1 MLIPDQLENASIT
14 NPADHTKRGWR
25 IAVIMII
32 VAVALTALLWF
43 VLAHKNASKVESK
56 QAEEATQE
64 NVVERKPDEPEVKIF
79 TATSVGPPL
88 KVAVTGTVEP
98 NDQQVQQLS
107 SLAAGRVE
115 SVDVSLG
122 DHVTRGQAVI
132 TIKSPQV
139 AETHGK
145 LHEAEAKLKLARA
158 TLFRVKQAANRV
170 AILKAKASLDEAVAT
185 LKRVEQLVAE
195 GLSARK
201 DLVSAQSEF
210 ERATAEFNFQK
221 NISLNKEVAE
231 AEANVK
237 TTETETEH
245 IKDSLAAMDAELSE
259 GDEGSEHKI
268 SELTLKA
275 PISGAVI
282 ERLVNP
288 GAGVEAGKPLL
299 TIANTEKLWVIANV
313 PEIAMSNISLGM
325 TAKVTVN
332 NRTIMGKVSFIDP
345 RLNEDTRTS
354 RVRVIIENSSRPPIQ
369 TGSFAQVEFNRRAPR
384 IDAVYVPV
392 AAVQTISGKKI
403 VFVQQN
409 KKQFKVRDVTTGE
422 EVDGFTPITSGL
434 KVGEVVSADG
444 SFILK
449 SKLMKSELGDN
460 D

>member
-1 MLIPDQLENASIT
+1 LN
-14 NPADHTKRGWR
+14 
-25 IAVIMII
+25 
-32 VAVALTALLWF
+32 
-43 VLAHKNASKVESK
+43 
-56 QAEEATQE
+56 
-64 NVVERKPDEPEVKIF
+64 
-79 TATSVGPPL
+79 
-88 KVAVTGTVEP
+88 
-98 NDQQVQQLS
+98 
-107 SLAAGRVE
+107 
-115 SVDVSLG
+115 
-122 DHVTRGQAVI
+122 
-132 TIKSPQV
+132 
-139 AETHGK
+139 
-145 LHEAEAKLKLARA
+145 LARA
-158 TLFRVKQAANRV
+158 TLSRVKQAANRV
-170 AILKAKASLDEAVAT
+170 AILKAKASLDEAIAT

-245 IKDSLAAMDAELSE
+245 IRDSLAALDAELSE
-259 GDEGSEHKI
+259 GDERSEHNI
-268 SELTLKA
+268 SGLTLKA

-299 TIANTEKLWVIANV
+299 TIANTDKLWVIANV
-313 PEIAMSNISLGM
+313 PEIAMSNVSLGM
-325 TAKVTVN
+325 SAKVTVN

-354 RVRVIIENSSRPPIQ
+354 RVRVIIENSSKPPIQ
-369 TGSFAQVEFNRRAPR
+369 TGSFAQVEFNRQAPR
-384 IDAVYVPV
+384 IGAVYVPV
-392 AAVQTISGKKI
+392 AAVQTVRGQRI

-409 KKQFKVRDVTTGE
+409 QKQFKVRDVTVGE
-422 EVDGFTPITSGL
+422 EVAGFTPILSGL

-449 SKLMKSELGDN
+449 SKLMKSELGD